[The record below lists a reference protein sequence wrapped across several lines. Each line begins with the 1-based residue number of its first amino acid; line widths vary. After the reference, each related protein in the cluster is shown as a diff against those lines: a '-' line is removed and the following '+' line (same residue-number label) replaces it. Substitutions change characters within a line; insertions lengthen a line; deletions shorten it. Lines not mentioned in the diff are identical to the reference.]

1 LVREALGAAAGSLSF
16 QTRLL
21 AAPQPTLGAME
32 AVSEKKPLSLDA
44 HAGIVS
50 AALRRQIASRRSRA
64 PNVIPQAVA
73 LQASGDQHAYD
84 HWRITSAPFR

>member
-32 AVSEKKPLSLDA
+32 AVTEKKPLSLDA
-44 HAGIVS
+44 HAGIV
-50 AALRRQIASRRSRA
+50 
-64 PNVIPQAVA
+64 
-73 LQASGDQHAYD
+73 
-84 HWRITSAPFR
+84 